1 MTGRR
6 IPLRDAAYTLKTGLK
21 LFSRRASSA
30 ALQKDKQYKEFIR
43 HNEAKGWNN
52 ERLAGE
58 KGRVYAVATDEG
70 VLFFS
75 DSEKGMKARNSYLQH
90 LADGFFNMAKG
101 TETLKMYEMETPSRQ
116 VAELADN
123 CIDKLAKSDLRSAGT
138 QLRKSEFS
146 FTSEKLAGK
155 EMLEGAVCTDKY
167 DLRPDYNNFDR
178 LTRNFNLGISPRN
191 YDVASLL
198 YISENGY
205 AGHVAADYFHP
216 FSYEYEF
223 RDLAEKLGD
232 SIKAR
237 QSAPMSSHDFGYAA
251 LQMEAKAMAR
261 DILQSEFHSKYSIN
275 SLVYWVTY
283 VHNVVY
289 SFYRSMIYCY
299 INSTQRCA
307 GSIVIDI
314 IPTNGADKRKFFP
327 FAPYFPVTNV
337 IKRYFYPYFPAII
350 GIKGYS
356 FPYFPYL
363 SGIMKIKTALYSLF
377 SRLDWHKTVVFPCL
391 GEIYEGIRS
400 LSWEIPVT

>member
-1 MTGRR
+1 MTVNLCNPALPSRFDR
-6 IPLRDAAYTLKTGLK
+6 TITG
-21 LFSRRASSA
+21 SP
-30 ALQKDKQYKEFIR
+30 E
-43 HNEAKGWNN
+43 
-52 ERLAGE
+52 
-58 KGRVYAVATDEG
+58 
-70 VLFFS
+70 FFS
-75 DSEKGMKARNSYLQH
+75 GVVHADIVPLVFLHPRNR
-90 LADGFFNMAKG
+90 
-101 TETLKMYEMETPSRQ
+101 RQ
-116 VAELADN
+116 FSMSFRRLPFAGLPLVYG
-123 CIDKLAKSDLRSAGT
+123 RSVSTISG
-138 QLRKSEFS
+138 QFS
-146 FTSEKLAGK
+146 F
-155 EMLEGAVCTDKY
+155 V
-167 DLRPDYNNFDR
+167 F
-178 LTRNFNLGISPRN
+178 
-191 YDVASLL
+191 
-198 YISENGY
+198 
-205 AGHVAADYFHP
+205 
-216 FSYEYEF
+216 
-223 RDLAEKLGD
+223 
-232 SIKAR
+232 
-237 QSAPMSSHDFGYAA
+237 
-251 LQMEAKAMAR
+251 
-261 DILQSEFHSKYSIN
+261 SKYSIN

>member
-1 MTGRR
+1 MSEKRRNKGGRNPKLDPAVFR
-6 IPLRDAAYTLKTGLK
+6 YTVR
-21 LFSRRASSA
+21 FS
-30 ALQKDKQYKEFIR
+30 EEE
-43 HNEAKGWNN
+43 HN
-52 ERLAGE
+52 RFLSMFE
-58 KGRVYAVATDEG
+58 KSGVYAKSVFLKAHFFG
-70 VLFFS
+70 QPFKVLKVDKTLVDYYTKLS
-75 DSEKGMKARNSYLQH
+75 DFHAQFR
-90 LADGFFNMAKG
+90 AIG
-101 TETLKMYEMETPSRQ
+101 T
-116 VAELADN
+116 
-123 CIDKLAKSDLRSAGT
+123 
-138 QLRKSEFS
+138 
-146 FTSEKLAGK
+146 
-155 EMLEGAVCTDKY
+155 
-167 DLRPDYNNFDR
+167 
-178 LTRNFNLGISPRN
+178 N
-191 YDVASLL
+191 Y
-198 YISENGY
+198 
-205 AGHVAADYFHP
+205 
-216 FSYEYEF
+216 
-223 RDLAEKLGD
+223 
-232 SIKAR
+232 
-237 QSAPMSSHDFGYAA
+237 
-251 LQMEAKAMAR
+251 
-261 DILQSEFHSKYSIN
+261 SKYSIN